1 MLPMAS
7 HLVSPVTF
15 GSGSQD
21 VGEVR
26 NLGFAQETGI
36 RETLCDASSSSV
48 GLERLSSVDLTELD
62 TA

>member
-7 HLVSPVTF
+7 HLVSPITF

-48 GLERLSSVDLTELD
+48 GFKSLSSVDLTDLD